1 MTPRLEFA
9 ALSFVA
15 LLIAVPLTR
24 ASAVEAAAAREAEA
38 VRQVGRTWIA
48 YYQSGNFAAI
58 PELYTE
64 DTMVMPRGRPRIE
77 GREQMRRSV
86 GGLAAGRKV
95 DIAITEKELTV
106 VGDVAWFVSDFKVTY
121 TSTDPQAAP
130 HSEYGR
136 SLIIY
141 RKGKDGRW
149 RIHRDM
155 DSPAPAPPAAEH
167 AP

>member
-1 MTPRLEFA
+1 MPVTPRLQSA
-9 ALSFVA
+9 ALA
-15 LLIAVPLTR
+15 LLVAVPLTL
-24 ASAVEAAAAREAEA
+24 AAEDEKAATLEADA
-38 VRQVGRTWIA
+38 VRQVGKTWMA
-48 YYQSGNFAAI
+48 YYQSGNYAAI

-95 DIAITEKELTV
+95 DIVITEKELTV
-106 VGDVAWFVSDFKVTY
+106 IGDVAWFVSDFKVTY
-121 TSTDPQAAP
+121 TSADPQVAP
-130 HSEYGR
+130 RSEYGR

-141 RKGKDGRW
+141 RKDKDGRW

-155 DSPAPAPPAAEH
+155 DSPAPPSAATELAP
-167 AP
+167 

>member
-1 MTPRLEFA
+1 MNSRLKSA
-9 ALSFVA
+9 AVSLIA
-15 LLIAVPLTR
+15 LLIAVPLTLLAAEDR
-24 ASAVEAAAAREAEA
+24 AAAKEADA
-38 VRQVGRTWIA
+38 VRQVGKSWMA
-48 YYQSGNFAAI
+48 YYQAGNYAAI
-58 PELYTE
+58 PDLYTE

-77 GREQMRRSV
+77 GREQLRRSL

-106 VGDVAWFVSDFKVTY
+106 IGEIAWFVSDFKVTY
-121 TSTDPQAAP
+121 TSADPQIAQ

-155 DSPAPAPPAAEH
+155 DSPAPTPAAEL